1 MATKEFTKTLAKLKA
16 GHEALI
22 RRRNVVDERFYNGVY
37 TRYRNPALT
46 GDHAPL
52 EWRYDL
58 DPRTNPFL
66 MERLGVHAAFNSGA
80 MLFGGKV
87 CLMARLEGND
97 RKSFFAVAESRN
109 GIDNF

>member
-1 MATKEFTKTLAKLKA
+1 MATKEFAKTLAKLKA

-66 MERLGVHAAFNSGA
+66 MERLGVHAAFKKSPTA
-80 MLFGGKV
+80 RPGKPT
-87 CLMARLEGND
+87 
-97 RKSFFAVAESRN
+97 K
-109 GIDNF
+109 